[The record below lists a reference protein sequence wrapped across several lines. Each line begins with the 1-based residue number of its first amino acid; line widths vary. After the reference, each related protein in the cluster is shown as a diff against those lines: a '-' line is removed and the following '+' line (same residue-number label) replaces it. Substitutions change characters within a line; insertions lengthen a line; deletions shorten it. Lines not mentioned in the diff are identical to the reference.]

1 MNIKLASAW
10 TFLKFIVSGVSNSHF
25 MTEGR
30 ALMSYDFGLQ
40 SLELAKLLEISGA
53 GYNTQIVMDV
63 PNKCVQKHCSEH
75 AGSSSLDVILQ

>member
-53 GYNTQIVMDV
+53 GYNTQLRCQWAL
-63 PNKCVQKHCSEH
+63 NFASL
-75 AGSSSLDVILQ
+75 AGHL